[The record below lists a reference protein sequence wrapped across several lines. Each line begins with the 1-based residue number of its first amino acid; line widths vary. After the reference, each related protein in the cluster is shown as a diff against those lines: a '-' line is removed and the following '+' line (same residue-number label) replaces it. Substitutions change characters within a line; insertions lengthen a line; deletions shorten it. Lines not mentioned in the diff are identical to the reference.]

1 MNYNKYLNSQEFVD
15 NNAKRIPVCIV
26 VDCSGSMKE
35 YDNTSKSRINRV
47 NDGIDLFY
55 DGVRKNPKTKRAV
68 DVLIIQV
75 GNNASVI
82 SEFTN
87 TDINP
92 PKLKYLTEKNN
103 LTEGI
108 KLALEKLDERKQ
120 IYKSAN
126 IDYYQ
131 PWLLVMSDGGLNREF
146 SKYDFRLVQTE
157 VRNRE
162 MDGKLS
168 VFPIYVQGKPV
179 WDRYEQKY
187 VPIKPDTY
195 DQRLELMAAFSNSKD
210 RLINIDLADGKS
222 FEDLFQFL
230 HKSASSVANNKGI
243 INDSKYGNFQ
253 QSYSNNVNNKVELY
267 EYKEAQ
273 TVEIVEEIPDVDDSK
288 VADELQRQQQLEQ
301 EKIAQARKE
310 LETNS
315 NYTVKEVYA
324 TKPIKNSIDMLVND
338 SKAFPIKKNEGGKI
352 VLTIQLRND
361 DRVVLIMNNTSTI
374 YDEVFHSEGRYEF
387 IISDNNVDVT
397 KCELRGLTSEK
408 NQRINNINKEIE
420 DVIYN
425 ISDWDKI

>member
-55 DGVRKNPKTKRAV
+55 DGVRKNPRTKRAV

-75 GNNASVI
+75 GNNANVI

-87 TDINP
+87 TDISP
-92 PKLKYLTEKNN
+92 PKLQYLAEKNN

-108 KLALEKLDERKQ
+108 ELALEKLDERKQ

-131 PWLLVMSDGGLNREF
+131 PWLLVMSDGGVNREF
-146 SKYDFRLVQTE
+146 SKFDFRKAQDE
-157 VRNRE
+157 VRKRE
-162 MDGKLS
+162 ADGKLS

-179 WDRYEQKY
+179 WNIHEQKY
-187 VPIKPDTY
+187 NPIKPETY
-195 DQRLELMAAFSNSKD
+195 DQRLELMASFSNNKD
-210 RLINIDLADGKS
+210 RLINIDLDDGRS

-243 INDSKYGNFQ
+243 IKDSKYGNFQ
-253 QSYSNNVNNKVELY
+253 QSYSNNVNDMVELY
-267 EYKEAQ
+267 EYKEIQ
-273 TVEIVEEIPDVDDSK
+273 PVEIVEEIQDVDDYK
-288 VADELQRQQQLEQ
+288 TADELQRQQQLEQ
-301 EKIAQARKE
+301 ERIEQARKE
-310 LETNS
+310 LEINS
-315 NYTVKEVYA
+315 IYNVEEVHV
-324 TKPIKNSIDMLVND
+324 TIPIKNSIDMLVNG

-361 DRVVLIMNNTSTI
+361 DRVALIKNNSSII
-374 YDEVFHSEGRYEF
+374 YDKVFHSDGKYEF
-387 IISDNNVDVT
+387 VISDNNVDVT
-397 KCELRGLTSEK
+397 KCESRGNTSDK
-408 NQRINNINKEIE
+408 NQRIKNINKEIE

-425 ISDWDKI
+425 ISNWDKI